1 MFSDVTIIKIEIE
14 IAIFFRK
21 IQQNQYRYFG
31 ASVTRFRYRIALEG
45 PEISAGGHR
54 MGLQPCKSN
63 HAECGVYISANPI
76 TLSAEEFISSTP
88 NIGAKKSK
96 SDRHRNLYK
105 KSNQNWIERKN
116 QNRHI
121 TIKL

>member
-1 MFSDVTIIKIEIE
+1 LR
-14 IAIFFRK
+14 FFE
-21 IQQNQYRYFG
+21 
-31 ASVTRFRYRIALEG
+31 ASVTRFWYRIALEG
-45 PEISAGGHR
+45 LAIGTGGHR
-54 MGLQPCKSN
+54 IGFAPSEFD
-63 HAECGVYISANPI
+63 HAECGAVYISANPI

-121 TIKL
+121 TIKLW